1 MRTVCDRP
9 HKSSFNL
16 IIPTELNNSP
26 VIHQATISHMTSK
39 DALIKRPSGLLNLI
53 RSFFS
58 VVKASSQFHDHH
70 QDFAHFVVIS
80 GSGGGDHMN
89 NSTSPGVPLLM
100 RYPEFLS
107 KYSLLPKKVIG
118 KGTFGTIHLA
128 SSKSD
133 PSRLF
138 AVKIFN
144 KCRSKTATEAYFT
157 HLSSEFLI
165 GVSLHHKNIVETY
178 ELVKYGPTWLEI
190 MEYCKGGDLFESIQK
205 NRLSQKVANFFF
217 TELLSGIHYLHSLGI
232 AHCDLKP
239 ENILISSDNHVK
251 IADFGASCHFSILN
265 KKSYQQNV
273 HPIEEMLC
281 QGICGS
287 LPYTAPEIL
296 TMGPYDPAPVDIWS
310 LGIIYFVMI
319 FHKIPWNEAS
329 IHKDERYEKYLS
341 QRERYD
347 PIYRLPV
354 QMAKILCRMLEPDPC
369 SRITINELVDNVY
382 IQHLNID

>member
-1 MRTVCDRP
+1 MNT
-9 HKSSFNL
+9 H
-16 IIPTELNNSP
+16 
-26 VIHQATISHMTSK
+26 
-39 DALIKRPSGLLNLI
+39 SGI
-53 RSFFS
+53 
-58 VVKASSQFHDHH
+58 
-70 QDFAHFVVIS
+70 
-80 GSGGGDHMN
+80 
-89 NSTSPGVPLLM
+89 PLLM

-118 KGTFGTIHLA
+118 KGTFGSIHLA
-128 SSKSD
+128 SSKCD
-133 PSRLF
+133 PSKLF

-144 KCRSKTATEAYFT
+144 KCRSKAAAEAYFT

-178 ELVKYGPTWLEI
+178 ELVRYGPTWLEI

-205 NRLSQKVANFFF
+205 KRLSQKVADFFF

-251 IADFGASCHFSILN
+251 IADFGASCHFSILD
-265 KKSYQQNV
+265 KDCIQQGV
-273 HPIEEMLC
+273 HSIEEELC
-281 QGICGS
+281 RGVCGS

-319 FHKIPWNEAS
+319 FHKIPWHEAS
-329 IHKDERYEKYLS
+329 AQKDEKYLT
-341 QRERYD
+341 QREKFD
-347 PIYRLPV
+347 PISRLPTP
-354 QMAKILCRMLEPDPC
+354 MAKILCKMLEPHPA
-369 SRITINELVDNVY
+369 SRITINELIGNTY
-382 IQHLNID
+382 IQNLNFD